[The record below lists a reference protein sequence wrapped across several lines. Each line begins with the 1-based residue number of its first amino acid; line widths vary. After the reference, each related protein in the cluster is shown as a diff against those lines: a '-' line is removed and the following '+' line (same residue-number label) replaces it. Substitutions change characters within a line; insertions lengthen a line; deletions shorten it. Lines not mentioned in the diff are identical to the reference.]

1 MKFLATKE
9 LKDNTFLKNL
19 LGGLLVLITLFLF
32 LDLLLHH
39 VQIGLSFQS
48 AITTLLGNEE
58 EFIEPLLFDSLL
70 IMIHTNL
77 FFSMLLLLILSAIW
91 IRVSKQPKASKPFL
105 HALFLLAIFA
115 PIFLLLGYF
124 FGAWG
129 IKIWVVMFVLWHIL
143 ALLMSAQT
151 LIRLYKNG

>member
-9 LKDNTFLKNL
+9 LKDNPFLKNL
-19 LGGLLVLITLFLF
+19 LAGLLVLITLFLL

-39 VQIGLSFQS
+39 VQIGLSFDS

-91 IRVSKQPKASKPFL
+91 IRVSKQPKDFKIFL

-115 PIFLLLGYF
+115 PIFLLFGYF
-124 FGAWG
+124 FGELG
-129 IKIWVVMFVLWHIL
+129 VKIWVVMFISWHFL
-143 ALLMSAQT
+143 AFFMSVQT
-151 LIRLYKNG
+151 MIRLYKNG